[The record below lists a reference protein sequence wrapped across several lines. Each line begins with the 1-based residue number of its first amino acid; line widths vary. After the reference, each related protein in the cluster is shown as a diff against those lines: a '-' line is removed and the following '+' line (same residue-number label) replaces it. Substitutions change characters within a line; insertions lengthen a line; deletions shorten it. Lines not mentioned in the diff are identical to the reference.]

1 MPALGYDNRPQS
13 ARPPIDLGWRVSWLG
28 LRWSAALVLVVL
40 AGAQPAHCQYT
51 WGSSSNYVNIT
62 EAKVERLSNAIRI
75 ILQADGTLTANASE
89 SFFAYDQRRRRYLP
103 AQLQR
108 FPISLYN
115 ARSQVGRY
123 VDVGIYPVSHITL
136 SVPADAQEGVGLEVA
151 LFTYIPAQ
159 IGAMQ
164 QNDSVAE
171 WGRYNIVVPVQ
182 VDLILSDDRRQLI
195 ITVHSD
201 RQYEAELDAG
211 ARAAGPLRESM
222 MVEPCAEGLTL
233 RTVNAPFG
241 DVIAEVSR
249 LADQPIVVSPS
260 IDRRVTANLPH
271 MAVDEL
277 LRAVCSS
284 ACLELDEHG
293 GTYYISQGDVVDVSS
308 YWSASVRKV
317 RLQNISVG
325 DAIKLLPDFALRYVK
340 TDVESNT
347 LIAYGPESFLDKIER
362 DIRALDQKGKQ
373 LRVRMVVLQSERS
386 QSITRTLNALFE
398 RGTTSVSLT
407 PVSGSIQVGVV
418 TEKLDHILVD
428 LRHLLED
435 ESVQTD
441 VRPSV
446 TVLSGSEATVF
457 VGKRQYYQSVRE
469 SWRGIRVQLSSVDVG
484 VRVSTSP
491 WTGDG
496 RTITVP
502 FEISADNLIG
512 RTAEGAPIV
521 AQQQADGSL
530 RILAG
535 NTIVVGGLRTRTVE
549 KTRDS
554 LSPLASAPLVG
565 DLLTDTDEE
574 SALTDV
580 IVFLSVEEAKVNEIS
595 SDLPSQAAA
604 SNPATAGA
612 TGSHP
617 SSQQVGTMGLRAPR
631 TAPPGAPAPAPTFQD
646 LGSAFKV
653 ARS

>member
-1 MPALGYDNRPQS
+1 MPALGYDNRPHS
-13 ARPPIDLGWRVSWLG
+13 GRPPMEIGRRVLWPG
-28 LRWSAALVLVVL
+28 LRWSAVLVLVVL

-75 ILQADGTLTANASE
+75 ILQADGTLTANASG

-136 SVPADAQEGVGLEVA
+136 SVPAEAQEGVGLEVA

-164 QNDSVAE
+164 QNDSVAD

-201 RQYEAELDAG
+201 RQYEAELEGG

-241 DVIAEVSR
+241 DVMAEVSR
-249 LADQPIVVSPS
+249 LADKPIVVSPS
-260 IDRRVTANLPH
+260 IDRRLTANLPH
-271 MAVDEL
+271 MPVEDL
-277 LRAVCSS
+277 LRTLCRV
-284 ACLELDEHG
+284 ACLELDDHG

-317 RLQNISVG
+317 RLQNISVA

-373 LRVRMVVLQSERS
+373 LRVRAVVMQSERS

-418 TEKLDHILVD
+418 TEKLDHILID
-428 LRHLLED
+428 LRHLLENGN
-435 ESVQTD
+435 VQTD

-446 TVLSGSEATVF
+446 TVVSGGEATVF

-469 SWRGIRVQLSSVDVG
+469 SWRGVRVQLSSVDVG

-512 RTAEGAPIV
+512 RTSEGAPIV

-530 RILAG
+530 RISAG
-535 NTIVVGGLRTRTVE
+535 DTIVVGGLHTRIAE
-549 KTRDS
+549 KTRES
-554 LSPLASAPLVG
+554 LAPLSSAPLVG

-574 SALTDV
+574 SSLTDV
-580 IVFLSVEEAKVNEIS
+580 IMFLSVEEAKVNEIS
-595 SDLPSQAAA
+595 SES
-604 SNPATAGA
+604 PAQVVTPRPTTGGA
-612 TGSHP
+612 TGSRP
-617 SSQQVGTMGLRAPR
+617 SSRQPGTTGLRAPR
-631 TAPPGAPAPAPTFQD
+631 TAPHRTATPAPTFQD

-653 ARS
+653 AR

>member
-1 MPALGYDNRPQS
+1 MPALGYDNRPHS
-13 ARPPIDLGWRVSWLG
+13 GRPPMEIGWRVLWPG
-28 LRWSAALVLVVL
+28 LRWSAVLVLAVL

-62 EAKVERLSNAIRI
+62 EAKVERLSNAVRI
-75 ILQADGTLTANASE
+75 ILQADGTLTANASG

-136 SVPADAQEGVGLEVA
+136 SVPAEAQEGVGLEVA

-171 WGRYNIVVPVQ
+171 WGRYNLVVPVQ

-201 RQYEAELDAG
+201 RQYEAELEG
-211 ARAAGPLRESM
+211 RARAAGPLRESV

-233 RTVNAPFG
+233 RTFNAPFG
-241 DVIAEVSR
+241 DVMAEVSR
-249 LADQPIVVSPS
+249 LADKPIVVSPS
-260 IDRRVTANLPH
+260 IDRRLTANLPH
-271 MAVDEL
+271 MPVEDL
-277 LRAVCSS
+277 LRTLCRV
-284 ACLELDEHG
+284 ACLELDDHE

-308 YWSASVRKV
+308 YWSAGVRKV

-373 LRVRMVVLQSERS
+373 LRVRAVVLQSEKS
-386 QSITRTLNALFE
+386 QAITRTLNVLFE

-418 TEKLDHILVD
+418 TEKLDHILID
-428 LRHLLED
+428 LRHLLENGN
-435 ESVQTD
+435 VQTD

-446 TVLSGSEATVF
+446 TVVSGGEATVF

-469 SWRGIRVQLSSVDVG
+469 SWRGVRVQLSSVDVG

-512 RTAEGAPIV
+512 RTSEGAPIV

-530 RILAG
+530 RISAG
-535 NTIVVGGLRTRTVE
+535 DTIVVGGLHTRIAE
-549 KTRDS
+549 KTRES
-554 LSPLASAPLVG
+554 LAPLASAPLVG

-574 SALTDV
+574 SSLTDV
-580 IVFLSVEEAKVNEIS
+580 IMFLSVEEAKVNEIS
-595 SDLPSQAAA
+595 SES
-604 SNPATAGA
+604 PAQVVTPRPTTGGA
-612 TGSHP
+612 TGSRP
-617 SSQQVGTMGLRAPR
+617 SSRQPGTTGLRAPR
-631 TAPPGAPAPAPTFQD
+631 TAPHRTATPAPTFQD

-653 ARS
+653 AR